1 MVGAPVVDEAREIGT
16 SRRNREPGR
25 VVRIPLGDGSA
36 GFGRQLNG
44 ALVGFYDYF
53 APDSGYPD
61 LLSLVASDFAF
72 RVAVM
77 DHAFKR
83 NGRWDLLDV
92 VPLSVAETSEVY
104 RAFKQDPISGK
115 LSIYWSGPANGAW
128 GEDDATR
135 TECEALERAAVWDPE
150 HVEDRLRD
158 HREGRPNSWVESL
171 RIRD

>member
-1 MVGAPVVDEAREIGT
+1 MVGEVREPTT

-44 ALVGFYDYF
+44 VLVGFYDYF
-53 APDSGYPD
+53 APDSEYPD
-61 LLSLVASDFAF
+61 LLRLVANDFAF
-72 RVAVM
+72 RVPVM
-77 DHAFKR
+77 DYAFKR
-83 NGRWDLLDV
+83 TGQWDLLDV
-92 VPLSVAETSEVY
+92 VPLSVDEASEIY

-115 LSIYWSGPANGAW
+115 LSIYWSGPAKGAW

-135 TECEALERAAVWDPE
+135 TECDGLERAAVWDPE

-158 HREGRPNSWVESL
+158 HREGRPNKWVESL
-171 RIRD
+171 RLRD